1 MHPLGHEA
9 ETLQER
15 LNERVRFDEPL
26 SRHTSLRVGGPA
38 DVFVRA
44 GAALSIPEQ
53 SSVDETSSLLA
64 QDLRPLL
71 RDDAGREQLAAAMQ
85 RLARP
90 DATAAVLAQLTAL
103 GCLAAA

>member
-38 DVFVRA
+38 DGPARWRRSAVT
-44 GAALSIPEQ
+44 AALP
-53 SSVDETSSLLA
+53 
-64 QDLRPLL
+64 
-71 RDDAGREQLAAAMQ
+71 
-85 RLARP
+85 
-90 DATAAVLAQLTAL
+90 AVR
-103 GCLAAA
+103 

>member
-15 LNERVRFDEPL
+15 LNERVRFGEPL

-44 GAALSIPEQ
+44 E
-53 SSVDETSSLLA
+53 SVDDVRLVLEYATRRALPVF
-64 QDLRPLL
+64 PLGGGSNVL
-71 RDDAGREQLAAAMQ
+71 VSDRGLPGIVVVLGRAFDYV
-85 RLARP
+85 RR
-90 DATAAVLAQLTAL
+90 TAEGT
-103 GCLAAA
+103 